1 MRRRLKHSF
10 WDEGCVLKEWREFFL
25 SFSSSIFIFWFH
37 DSFAIMVSCLPSN
50 LENFVPPPSEQRS
63 QPPPWRGSFVV
74 RGANSDRNITQE
86 IFVTA
91 VETDGEKYVDE
102 SPLGIYMLISFFVFF
117 FCILAGHHTG
127 QRLFM
132 FVLSMSDQCYEIYK
146 HGSRNVF
153 PLCLSAHS
161 CPIAFENKTPT
172 RSIKPTFVRYH
183 VSSSKIKR
191 FVLSLNLFLFFF
203 QTLVPNSVNILFYM
217 LGRCRSLGNK
227 YIPWC
232 WDYYLSC
239 AELQCDLGG
248 GTFLR

>member
-1 MRRRLKHSF
+1 
-10 WDEGCVLKEWREFFL
+10 
-25 SFSSSIFIFWFH
+25 
-37 DSFAIMVSCLPSN
+37 MVSCLPSN

-203 QTLVPNSVNILFYM
+203 SN
-217 LGRCRSLGNK
+217 
-227 YIPWC
+227 
-232 WDYYLSC
+232 SC
-239 AELQCDLGG
+239 AEFSKYIILYVRSLSLPGEQIYSLVLGLL
-248 GTFLR
+248 FILRRTPVRSWWGHFSSLTRFQVYLMALCPHIYLYHPT